1 MANQNVSK
9 VKINDVYYNL
19 KDQEA
24 RDLIAS
30 IQSSVT
36 NGMHFLGELSYYG
49 TQAIV
54 SYGNTKF
61 NWGLSFINNT
71 YLIGD
76 LWQGVIAIR
85 LDSTKENIALFCSKD
100 FYNDI
105 KDLTDFTDS
114 SVTYQVKSVQIFDSG
129 DFFIS
134 HLEGAS
140 TAESMEYV
148 YSDFD
153 DRIHALG
160 PAGKQYEYKPEG
172 TVILTKSKKTLSHN
186 VTGSYTPT
194 GTISNNFSS
203 VITGTTSDTLSTGSV
218 LTDVN
223 TIQKAINKTNVLTD
237 VSVTSQ
243 FVKAVSPKNLDL
255 TYIDSV
261 TADDTVS
268 SHQASYDSTLECLV
282 MTPVTSINTINAHK
296 TTTSVTND
304 ITYTATDIEL
314 TKTTIPAVTS
324 IKNAGDTEEAK
335 EVATGFDKST
345 GNFVKGLTNGGTTV
359 LVSSTKENT
368 PTSTFT
374 GKEVKASDVI
384 TINNHEIETV
394 DSATFD
400 GKLKDVTIKQ

>member
-1 MANQNVSK
+1 MANQNISK

-36 NGMHFLGELSYYG
+36 TGMHFLGELSYYG
-49 TQAIV
+49 TKAIV

-61 NWGLSFINNT
+61 SWGLSFINNT

-100 FYNDI
+100 YYDNI
-105 KDLTDFTDS
+105 KDLTDFTDN
-114 SVTYQVKSVQIFDSG
+114 SVTYTVKSVQIFDSG

-172 TVILTKSKKTLSHN
+172 TVILTKSKKTLSHT
-186 VTGSYTPT
+186 VGGTYTPT

-203 VITGTTSDTLSTGSV
+203 VVTGTTTDTLSTGSV
-218 LTDVN
+218 LTDAK
-223 TIQKAINKTNVLTD
+223 TTQKAINKSEVLTG
-237 VSVTSQ
+237 VIANTKTIVE
-243 FVKAVSPKNLDL
+243 VAPKNSDL
-255 TYIDSV
+255 TYVDSV
-261 TADDTVS
+261 AVDKTVS
-268 SHQASYDSTLECLV
+268 SHQASYDSSLECLV
-282 MTPVTSINTINAHK
+282 MTPVISVNTINAHK

-304 ITYTATDIEL
+304 VTYTTDAVEL
-314 TKTTIPAVTS
+314 STTKVSAITS
-324 IKNAGDTEEAK
+324 IKNASDTEEAK
-335 EVATGFDKST
+335 EVVTGFDKTT

-400 GKLKDVTIKQ
+400 GKLKDVSIKQ

>member
-1 MANQNVSK
+1 MANQNISK

-36 NGMHFLGELSYYG
+36 NGMQFLGELSYYG
-49 TQAIV
+49 TKAIV

-85 LDSTKENIALFCSKD
+85 LDETKENIALFCSKD

-105 KDLTDFTDS
+105 KDLTDFTVS
-114 SVTYQVKSVQIFDSG
+114 SVTYQIKSVQIFDSG

-140 TAESMEYV
+140 TDDSMEYV

-172 TVILTKSKKTLSHN
+172 DVILTKSKKILSHT
-186 VTGSYTPT
+186 VDGTYTPT
-194 GTISNNFSS
+194 GTIKNNFSS
-203 VITGTTSDTLSTGSV
+203 VVTDTTSDTLSTGSV
-218 LTDVN
+218 LTDAK
-223 TIQKAINKTNVLTD
+223 TIQKTINKSDVLTD
-237 VSVTSQ
+237 VSTSAKTI
-243 FVKAVSPKNLDL
+243 VEVSPKNSDL
-255 TYIDSV
+255 TYVDSV
-261 TADDTVS
+261 STDKTVS

-304 ITYTATDIEL
+304 ITYTSGNVEL
-314 TKTTIPAVTS
+314 TTTKVSAITS

-335 EVATGFDKST
+335 VVATGFDKQT
-345 GNFVKGLTNGGTTV
+345 DNFVKGLKSGGTTV
-359 LVSSTKENT
+359 LVSSSKEET

-374 GKEVKASDVI
+374 GTEAKSSEFVKI
-384 TINNHEIETV
+384 TDHKIETV

-400 GKLKDVTIKQ
+400 GKLKDVSIK

>member
-1 MANQNVSK
+1 MANQNISK

-36 NGMHFLGELSYYG
+36 SGMHFLGELSYYG
-49 TQAIV
+49 TKAIV

-85 LDSTKENIALFCSKD
+85 LDETKENIALFCSKD

-105 KDLTDFTDS
+105 KDLTDFTVS
-114 SVTYQVKSVQIFDSG
+114 SVTYKIKSVQIFDSG

-134 HLEGAS
+134 HLEGES

-172 TVILTKSKKTLSHN
+172 DVILTKSEKILSHT
-186 VTGSYTPT
+186 VTGSYTPE
-194 GTISNNFSS
+194 GTIKNNFS
-203 VITGTTSDTLSTGSV
+203 VVTGTNSDTLSTGSV
-218 LTDVN
+218 LTDAK
-223 TIQKAINKTNVLTD
+223 TIQKAINKSNVLTD
-237 VSVTSQ
+237 VSATSQ
-243 FVKAVSPKNLDL
+243 FVREVSPKTTKI
-255 TYIDSV
+255 TYVDSV
-261 TADDTVS
+261 SSNSTVS

-282 MTPVTSINTINAHK
+282 MTPVTSINTIDVNK
-296 TTTSVTND
+296 TDTTVATD
-304 ITYTATDIEL
+304 ITYTAADVEL
-314 TKTTIPAVTS
+314 KKTTIEAVTS
-324 IKNAGDTEEAK
+324 IKNAGDTAEAK
-335 EVATGFDKST
+335 EVATGFDKQT

-359 LVSSTKENT
+359 LISSSKEET

-374 GKEVKASDVI
+374 GTEVKSREFVKIDD
-384 TINNHEIETV
+384 HEIETV
-394 DSATFD
+394 DSAKFD
-400 GKLKDVTIKQ
+400 GKLKDVSIK

>member
-1 MANQNVSK
+1 MANQNISK

-49 TQAIV
+49 TKAIV

-85 LDSTKENIALFCSKD
+85 LDETKENIALFCSKD

-105 KDLTDFTDS
+105 KDLTDFTVS
-114 SVTYQVKSVQIFDSG
+114 SVTYQIKAVQIFDSG

-134 HLEGAS
+134 HLEGES
-140 TAESMEYV
+140 TDDSMEYV

-172 TVILTKSKKTLSHN
+172 DVILTTSEKILSHT
-186 VTGSYTPT
+186 VTGSYTPE
-194 GTISNNFSS
+194 GTIKNNFS
-203 VITGTTSDTLSTGSV
+203 VVTGTTSDTLSTGSV
-218 LTDVN
+218 LTDAK
-223 TIQKAINKTNVLTD
+223 TIQKAINKSNVLTD

-243 FVKAVSPKNLDL
+243 FVREVSPKTTKI
-255 TYIDSV
+255 TYVDSV
-261 TADDTVS
+261 SSNSTVS

-282 MTPVTSINTINAHK
+282 MTPVTSINAIDVNK
-296 TTTSVTND
+296 TDTTVATD
-304 ITYTATDIEL
+304 ITYTAADVEL
-314 TKTTIPAVTS
+314 KKTTIEAVTS
-324 IKNAGDTEEAK
+324 IKNAGDTAEAK
-335 EVATGFDKST
+335 EVATGFDKQT
-345 GNFVKGLTNGGTTV
+345 DNFVKGLTNGGTTV
-359 LVSSTKENT
+359 LISSSKEET

-374 GKEVKASDVI
+374 GTEVKSSEFVKIDD
-384 TINNHEIETV
+384 HEIETV
-394 DSATFD
+394 DSAKFD
-400 GKLKDVTIKQ
+400 GKLKDVSIK

>member
-1 MANQNVSK
+1 MANQNISK

-49 TQAIV
+49 TKAIV
-54 SYGNTKF
+54 SYGNAKF

-85 LDSTKENIALFCSKD
+85 LDETKENIALFCSKD

-105 KDLTDFTDS
+105 KDLTDFNVS
-114 SVTYQVKSVQIFDSG
+114 SVTYQIKSVQIFDSG

-140 TAESMEYV
+140 TDDSMEYV

-172 TVILTKSKKTLSHN
+172 DVILTKSEKILSHT
-186 VTGSYTPT
+186 VTGTYTPT
-194 GTISNNFSS
+194 GTIKNNFSS
-203 VITGTTSDTLSTGSV
+203 VVTGTTSDTLSTGSV
-218 LTDVN
+218 LTEAK
-223 TIQKAINKTNVLTD
+223 TIQKTINKSNVLTD
-237 VSVTSQ
+237 VSVNSQ
-243 FVKAVSPKNLDL
+243 FVSKVSPKTTKI
-255 TYIDSV
+255 TYVDSV
-261 TADDTVS
+261 SPNSTVS

-282 MTPVTSINTINAHK
+282 MTPVTSINTIDVNK
-296 TTTSVTND
+296 TDTTVATD
-304 ITYTATDIEL
+304 ITYTAADVEL
-314 TKTTIPAVTS
+314 KKTTIGAVTS
-324 IKNAGDTEEAK
+324 IKNEGDTEEAK
-335 EVATGFDKST
+335 EVATGFDKQT

-359 LVSSTKENT
+359 LVSSSKEET

-374 GKEVKASDVI
+374 GTEVKSSEFVKID
-384 TINNHEIETV
+384 NHEIETV
-394 DSATFD
+394 DSAKFEGT
-400 GKLKDVTIKQ
+400 LKDVSIK

>member
-1 MANQNVSK
+1 MANQNISK

-49 TQAIV
+49 TKAIV

-61 NWGLSFINNT
+61 NWGLSFVNNT

-85 LDSTKENIALFCSKD
+85 LDETKENIALFCSKD

-105 KDLTDFTDS
+105 KDLTDFTDN
-114 SVTYQVKSVQIFDSG
+114 SVTYKVSSVQIFDSG

-140 TAESMEYV
+140 TDDSMEYV

-172 TVILTKSKKTLSHN
+172 TVILTTSKKTLSHT

-194 GTISNNFSS
+194 GTIKNNFSS
-203 VITGTTSDTLSTGSV
+203 VVTGTTSDTLSTGSV
-218 LTDVN
+218 LTDVK
-223 TIQKAINKTNVLTD
+223 TIQKAINKSDVLTD
-237 VSVTSQ
+237 VTVDSQ
-243 FVKAVSPKNLDL
+243 FVRTVSPKNSDL
-255 TYIDSV
+255 TYVDSV
-261 TADDTVS
+261 STDKTVS
-268 SHQASYDSTLECLV
+268 SHQASYDSDLECLV

-304 ITYTATDIEL
+304 VTYTTGNVEL
-314 TKTTIPAVTS
+314 TTTKVSAITS
-324 IKNAGDTEEAK
+324 IKNAGDTAEAK
-335 EVATGFDKST
+335 EVATGFDKQT

-359 LVSSTKENT
+359 LVSSSQENT

-374 GKEVKASDVI
+374 GTEVNANDVI
-384 TINNHEIETV
+384 KIDNHEIETV

-400 GKLKDVTIKQ
+400 GKLKDVSIKQ

>member
-1 MANQNVSK
+1 MANQNISK

-100 FYNDI
+100 YYDNI
-105 KDLTDFTDS
+105 KDLTDFTDN
-114 SVTYQVKSVQIFDSG
+114 SVTYKVSSVQIFDSG

-134 HLEGAS
+134 HLEGSS

-172 TVILTKSKKTLSHN
+172 TVILTTSKKTLSHT
-186 VTGSYTPT
+186 VTGTYTPT
-194 GTISNNFSS
+194 GTIENNFSS
-203 VITGTTSDTLSTGSV
+203 VVTGTTSDTLSTGSV
-218 LTDVN
+218 LTDAK
-223 TIQKAINKTNVLTD
+223 TIQKAINKSEVLTG
-237 VSVTSQ
+237 VSAKTI
-243 FVKAVSPKNLDL
+243 VKVSPKNSDL
-255 TYIDSV
+255 TYVDSV
-261 TADDTVS
+261 TADKTVS
-268 SHQASYDSTLECLV
+268 SHQASYDSSLECLV
-282 MTPVTSINTINAHK
+282 MTPVTSINTIDAHK

-304 ITYTATDIEL
+304 ITYTTGDLEL
-314 TKTTIPAVTS
+314 STTKVSAITS
-324 IKNAGDTEEAK
+324 IKNVNDTEEAK
-335 EVATGFDKST
+335 EVATGFDKT
-345 GNFVKGLTNGGTTV
+345 TDNFVKGLTNGGTTV
-359 LVSSTKENT
+359 LVSSSKTDK

-374 GKEVKASDVI
+374 GTKVNAKDVI
-384 TINNHEIETV
+384 TVSDHEIETV
-394 DSATFD
+394 DSATFE
-400 GKLKDVTIKQ
+400 GTTKDVSIKQ

>member
-1 MANQNVSK
+1 MANQNISK

-85 LDSTKENIALFCSKD
+85 LDETKENIALFCSKD

-105 KDLTDFTDS
+105 KDLTDFTVS
-114 SVTYQVKSVQIFDSG
+114 SVTYKIKSVQIFDSG

-134 HLEGAS
+134 HLEGES

-172 TVILTKSKKTLSHN
+172 DVILTKSEKILSHT
-186 VTGSYTPT
+186 VTGSYTPE
-194 GTISNNFSS
+194 GTIKNNFS
-203 VITGTTSDTLSTGSV
+203 VVTGTNSDTLSTGSV
-218 LTDVN
+218 LTDAK
-223 TIQKAINKTNVLTD
+223 TIQKAINKSNVLTD
-237 VSVTSQ
+237 VSATSQ
-243 FVKAVSPKNLDL
+243 FVREVSPKTTKI
-255 TYIDSV
+255 TYVDSV
-261 TADDTVS
+261 SSNSTVS

-282 MTPVTSINTINAHK
+282 MTPVTSINTIDVNK
-296 TTTSVTND
+296 TDTTVATD
-304 ITYTATDIEL
+304 ITYTAADVEL
-314 TKTTIPAVTS
+314 KKTTIEAVTS
-324 IKNAGDTEEAK
+324 IKNEGDTEEAK
-335 EVATGFDKST
+335 EVAIGFDKQT

-359 LVSSTKENT
+359 LVSSSKEET

-374 GKEVKASDVI
+374 GTEVKSREFVKIDD
-384 TINNHEIETV
+384 HEIETV
-394 DSATFD
+394 DSAKFD
-400 GKLKDVTIKQ
+400 GKLKDVSIK

>member
-1 MANQNVSK
+1 MANQNISK

-85 LDSTKENIALFCSKD
+85 LDETKENIALFCSKD

-105 KDLTDFTDS
+105 KDLTDFTVS
-114 SVTYQVKSVQIFDSG
+114 SVTYQIKAVQIFDSG

-134 HLEGAS
+134 HLEGSS
-140 TAESMEYV
+140 TDDSMEYV

-172 TVILTKSKKTLSHN
+172 EVILTTSKKTLSHT
-186 VTGSYTPT
+186 VTGSYTPE
-194 GTISNNFSS
+194 GTIKNNFS
-203 VITGTTSDTLSTGSV
+203 VVTGTTSDTLSTGSV
-218 LTDVN
+218 LTDAK
-223 TIQKAINKTNVLTD
+223 TIQKAINKSDVLTD
-237 VSVTSQ
+237 VSTSAKTI
-243 FVKAVSPKNLDL
+243 VEVSPKNLDL
-255 TYIDSV
+255 TYVDSV
-261 TADDTVS
+261 STDKTVS
-268 SHQASYDSTLECLV
+268 SHQASYDSNLECLV

-304 ITYTATDIEL
+304 ITYTAADVEL
-314 TKTTIPAVTS
+314 TKTTIEAVTS
-324 IKNAGDTEEAK
+324 IKNAGDTAEAK
-335 EVATGFDKST
+335 EVATGFDKQT
-345 GNFVKGLTNGGTTV
+345 GNFVKGLANGGTTV
-359 LVSSTKENT
+359 LVSSSKENT

-374 GKEVKASDVI
+374 GTEVKSSEFVK
-384 TINNHEIETV
+384 INDHEIETV
-394 DSATFD
+394 DSAKFD
-400 GKLKDVTIKQ
+400 GKLKDVSIK

>member
-1 MANQNVSK
+1 MANQNISK

-49 TQAIV
+49 TKAIV

-85 LDSTKENIALFCSKD
+85 LDETKENIALFCSKD

-105 KDLTDFTDS
+105 KDLTDFTVS
-114 SVTYQVKSVQIFDSG
+114 SVTYQIKSVQIFDSG

-140 TAESMEYV
+140 TDDSMEYV

-160 PAGKQYEYKPEG
+160 PAGKQYEYQPEG
-172 TVILTKSKKTLSHN
+172 DVILTKSEKTLSHT
-186 VTGSYTPT
+186 VTGSYTPE
-194 GTISNNFSS
+194 GTIKNNFS
-203 VITGTTSDTLSTGSV
+203 VVTGTTSDTLNTGSV
-218 LTDVN
+218 LTDAK
-223 TIQKAINKTNVLTD
+223 TIQKAINKSDVLTD
-237 VSVTSQ
+237 VSATSQ
-243 FVKAVSPKNLDL
+243 FVREVSPKTTKI
-255 TYIDSV
+255 TYVDSV
-261 TADDTVS
+261 SSNSTVS

-282 MTPVTSINTINAHK
+282 MTPVTSINTIDVNK
-296 TTTSVTND
+296 TETTVATD
-304 ITYTATDIEL
+304 ITYTAADVEL
-314 TKTTIPAVTS
+314 TKTTIGAVTS
-324 IKNAGDTEEAK
+324 IKNEGDTEEAK
-335 EVATGFDKST
+335 AVATGFDKQT

-359 LVSSTKENT
+359 LVSSSKEET

-374 GKEVKASDVI
+374 GTEAKSSEFVKIAD
-384 TINNHEIETV
+384 HEIETV
-394 DSATFD
+394 DSAKFD
-400 GKLKDVTIKQ
+400 GKLKDVSIK